1 MRTTGSGMGC
11 PDWPKCFGQYIPPTD
26 VSQLPADYKT
36 RFAVQGKEIAD
47 FDAFKTW
54 IEYINRLL
62 GALLGVFVLAQ
73 LVVAFRSR
81 DSLTTTLCFTQL
93 VVTGFVGWLG
103 SVVVATDLQ
112 PVKVTIHML
121 TAFLIV
127 ALSVGIV
134 YRVFLRLRQERESE
148 ERLNYQQ
155 HRVYVPRAIVFV
167 LVIALTTTIAQVVMG
182 TQVRE
187 HVDELAKTGMAREL
201 WIDNL
206 PSIFKVHRSFSIL
219 VLLLNGYV
227 VYVALTA
234 LRPDKMLYR
243 SSLVLAVL
251 VGSEIMTGIILAYLG
266 VPKAAQP
273 IHLVLASGVF
283 AVQFYMLIAVRVS
296 PELPPT
302 QELFTEAFLAQT
314 QAANVAMNRNG
325 NARTADKRG
334 GKDEPVNS

>member
-26 VSQLPADYKT
+26 LSQLPADYKT

-62 GALLGVFVLAQ
+62 GALLGVFVLVQ
-73 LVVAFRSR
+73 LVAAFRSR
-81 DSLTTTLCFTQL
+81 DSLTTTLCFAEL
-93 VVTGFVGWLG
+93 VMTGFVGWLG

-121 TAFLIV
+121 TAFIIV
-127 ALSVGIV
+127 ALSVGIA
-134 YRVFLRLRQERESE
+134 YRVVLRTRQEREA

-155 HRVYVPRAIVFV
+155 HRVYVPRTIVFV
-167 LVIALTTTIAQVVMG
+167 LVAALTLTIAQVVMG

-201 WIDNL
+201 WIDHL
-206 PSIFKVHRSFSIL
+206 PSVFKVHRSFSIL
-219 VLLLNGYV
+219 VLLLNSYV

-234 LRPDKMLYR
+234 LRYDKTFYR
-243 SSLVLAVL
+243 SSLVLAAL
-251 VGSEIMTGIILAYLG
+251 VGAEIVTGITLAYLA

-283 AVQFYMLIAVRVS
+283 AVQFYMLIALRVS

-334 GKDEPVNS
+334 GKDEPVNQ